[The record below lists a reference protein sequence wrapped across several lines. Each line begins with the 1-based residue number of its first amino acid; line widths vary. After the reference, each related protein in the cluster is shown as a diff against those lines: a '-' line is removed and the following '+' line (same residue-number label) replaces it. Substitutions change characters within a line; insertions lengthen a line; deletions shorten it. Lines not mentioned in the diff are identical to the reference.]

1 MNPIEGNEEEK
12 TWIPSKM
19 FVWQHQR
26 VCEEAPKCNRKRLIT
41 LFKSHGAIHLPIMYA
56 GGNPLFPPFK
66 IVAGPPAVIAP
77 AKTGPFQPLVFPAK
91 EAAAY

>member
-1 MNPIEGNEEEK
+1 MKKTHGNQAK
-12 TWIPSKM
+12 CL
-19 FVWQHQR
+19 FGNHQR
-26 VCEEAPKCNRKRLIT
+26 VCEEERHKCNRKRLIS

-56 GGNPLFPPFK
+56 GGNPLFPPFN